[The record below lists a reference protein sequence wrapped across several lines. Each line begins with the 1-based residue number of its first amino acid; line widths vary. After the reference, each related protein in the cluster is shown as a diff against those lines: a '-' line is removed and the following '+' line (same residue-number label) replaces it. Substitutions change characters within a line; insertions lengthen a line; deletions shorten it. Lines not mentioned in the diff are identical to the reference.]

1 MDYDFLVIGAGI
13 AGAAVAFELTEK
25 APGARI
31 AVVEREDTPGYHAT
45 GRSAALFVETYG
57 GPLVRALVR
66 GSRSFLETPPAGFA
80 EYPLLSP
87 RGVLHFAREDQR
99 RRAEQLFADCRN
111 LTRDLRLVEAGEIA
125 DLQPALRPG
134 YAVCAV
140 HEPHAMDI
148 DVGAL
153 HQGFLRGF
161 KARGGRLITGAGVNA
176 IERPGERW
184 RIQTTAGPLTAGA
197 IVNAAGAWA
206 DEIAEAAGIAPLG
219 LVPKRR
225 TVITFDPP
233 DDSPGAPPGGMT
245 VAGWPMT
252 IDVDESVYFKPEAGR
267 ILASPCDETPM
278 PPSDAQPDEWDVAVA
293 VERLREATTL
303 TVERIAHK
311 WAGLRSFLADKL
323 PAVGPDTAE
332 PTFFWLAGQG
342 GYGIKTSPAL
352 GRLAAALLTGAEVP
366 ADLADLGVTAAA
378 LGPGRFSRASSHVR
392 ASSHESVTRT

>member
-1 MDYDFLVIGAGI
+1 MEARRGEVERAVDCDFLVIGAGI
-13 AGAAVAFELTEK
+13 AGAATAFELTER

-31 AVVEREDTPGYHAT
+31 TVVEREDTPGYHAT

-80 EYPLLSP
+80 EYPLLGP
-87 RGVLHFAREDQR
+87 RGVLHFARENQR
-99 RRAEQLFADCRN
+99 ERAECLFADCRD
-111 LTRDLRLVEAGEIA
+111 LTRDLRLVEGGEIA
-125 DLQPALRPG
+125 DLQPALRSR

-153 HQGFLRGF
+153 HQGYLRGF
-161 KARGGRLITGAGVNA
+161 KARGGRLITSAEVHGF
-176 IERPGERW
+176 ERVRGRW
-184 RIQTTAGPLTAGA
+184 RIRTAAGPLIAGTV
-197 IVNAAGAWA
+197 VNAAGAWA
-206 DEIAEAAGIAPLG
+206 DEIAEAAGITPLG

-225 TVITFDPP
+225 TAITFDPP
-233 DDSPGAPPGGMT
+233 GGLT
-245 VAGWPMT
+245 VARWPMT

-293 VERLREATTL
+293 VDRLQQATTL
-303 TVERIAHK
+303 NVDRITHK

-323 PAVGPDTAE
+323 PAVGPDSME

-378 LGPGRFSRASSHVR
+378 LGPGRFPGCQGSGD
-392 ASSHESVTRT
+392 

>member
-1 MDYDFLVIGAGI
+1 MDYDFLIIGAGI
-13 AGAAVAFELTEK
+13 AGAAVAFELAER

-31 AVVEREDTPGYHAT
+31 AIVEREDTPGYHAT

-87 RGVLHFAREDQR
+87 RGVLHFAREGQR
-99 RRAEQLFADCRN
+99 QRAEQLFADCRN
-111 LTRDLRLVEAGEIA
+111 LTRDLRLVEADEIA
-125 DLQPALRPG
+125 GLQPALRSG
-134 YAVCAV
+134 NAVCAV

-161 KARGGRLITGAGVNA
+161 KARGGRLITGAGVQA

-184 RIQTTAGPLTAGA
+184 RIQTTAGPLTAGTV
-197 IVNAAGAWA
+197 VNAAGAWA
-206 DEIAEAAGIAPLG
+206 DEVAEAAGIAPLG

-225 TVITFDPP
+225 TAITFDPP
-233 DDSPGAPPGGMT
+233 GGMS
-245 VAGWPMT
+245 VARWPMT
-252 IDVDESVYFKPEAGR
+252 IDVDESIYFKPEAGR

-293 VERLREATTL
+293 VDRLQEATTL
-303 TVERIAHK
+303 SVERIAHK
-311 WAGLRSFLADKL
+311 WAGLRSFLGDKL
-323 PAVGPDTAE
+323 PAVGQEKAE

-342 GYGIKTSPAL
+342 GYGIKTAPAL
-352 GRLAAALLTGAEVP
+352 GRLSAALLTGAEVP
-366 ADLADLGVTAAA
+366 GDLADLGVTAEA
-378 LGPGRFSRASSHVR
+378 LGPDRFAG
-392 ASSHESVTRT
+392 SHERVTQT

>member
-1 MDYDFLVIGAGI
+1 MDCDFLVIGAGI
-13 AGAAVAFELTEK
+13 AGASAAFELTER

-31 AVVEREDTPGYHAT
+31 TVVEREDTSGYHAT

-66 GSRSFLETPPAGFA
+66 GSRSFLETPPAGFV
-80 EYPLLSP
+80 EYPLLGP
-87 RGVLHFAREDQR
+87 RGVLHFAREGQR
-99 RRAEQLFADCRN
+99 ERAERLFADCRN
-111 LTRDLRLVEAGEIA
+111 LTRDLRLVEGGEIA
-125 DLQPALRPG
+125 NLQPALRSG

-148 DVGAL
+148 DVSAL
-153 HQGFLRGF
+153 HQGYLRGF
-161 KARGGRLITGAGVNA
+161 KARGGRLITSAEVQGF
-176 IERPGERW
+176 ERVRGRW
-184 RIQTTAGPLTAGA
+184 RIRTAAGPITAGTV
-197 IVNAAGAWA
+197 VNAAGAWA
-206 DEIAEAAGIAPLG
+206 DAIAEAAGITPLG

-225 TVITFDPP
+225 TAITFDPP
-233 DDSPGAPPGGMT
+233 AGLT
-245 VAGWPMT
+245 VARWPMT

-278 PPSDAQPDEWDVAVA
+278 PPSDAQPEEWDVAVA
-293 VERLREATTL
+293 VDRLEQATTL
-303 TVERIAHK
+303 TVDRISHK

-323 PAVGPDTAE
+323 PAVGFQSTE
-332 PTFFWLAGQG
+332 STFFWLAGQG

-378 LGPGRFSRASSHVR
+378 LGPGRFAGR
-392 ASSHESVTRT
+392 HETED

>member
-1 MDYDFLVIGAGI
+1 VDYDFLIIGAGI
-13 AGAAVAFELTEK
+13 AGAAAAFELTEA

-57 GPLVRALVR
+57 GPLIRALVR

-87 RGVLHFAREDQR
+87 RGVLHFAREGQR
-99 RRAEQLFADCRN
+99 QRAEQLFADCRN
-111 LTRDLRLVEAGEIA
+111 LTRDLRLVEGGEVA

-161 KARGGRLITGAGVNA
+161 KARGGRLITGAGVRA
-176 IERPGERW
+176 IERRGESW
-184 RIQTTAGPLTAGA
+184 RIQTAAGDLTSGTV
-197 IVNAAGAWA
+197 VNAAGAWA
-206 DEIAEAAGIAPLG
+206 DEIAETAGIAPLG

-225 TVITFDPP
+225 TAITFDPP
-233 DDSPGAPPGGMT
+233 GGMA
-245 VAGWPMT
+245 VARWPMT
-252 IDVDESVYFKPEAGR
+252 IDVGESVYFKPEAGR

-293 VERLREATTL
+293 VDRLQEATTL
-303 TVERIAHK
+303 TVDRIAHK

-342 GYGIKTSPAL
+342 GYGIKTAPAL
-352 GRLAAALLTGAEVP
+352 GRMAAALLTGREIP
-366 ADLADLGVTAAA
+366 ADLAELGVTAAA
-378 LGPGRFSRASSHVR
+378 LSPGRFAGRHG
-392 ASSHESVTRT
+392 TKG

>member
-1 MDYDFLVIGAGI
+1 VDYDFLIIGAGI
-13 AGAAVAFELTEK
+13 AGAAAAFELTEA

-57 GPLVRALVR
+57 GPLIRALVR

-80 EYPLLSP
+80 EYPLLGT
-87 RGVLHFAREDQR
+87 RGVLHFAREGQR
-99 RRAEQLFADCRN
+99 QRAEQLFADCRN

-125 DLQPALRPG
+125 DLQPALRSG

-161 KARGGRLITGAGVNA
+161 KARGGRLMTGAGVRA
-176 IERPGERW
+176 IERQNGRW
-184 RIQTTAGPLTAGA
+184 RIQTAAGHLTAGTV
-197 IVNAAGAWA
+197 VNAAGAWA
-206 DEIAEAAGIAPLG
+206 DEFAAAAGIAPLG

-225 TVITFDPP
+225 TAITFDPP
-233 DDSPGAPPGGMT
+233 GGMA
-245 VAGWPMT
+245 VARWPMT
-252 IDVDESVYFKPEAGR
+252 IDVDESLYFKPEAGR

-293 VERLREATTL
+293 VDRLQEATTL

-342 GYGIKTSPAL
+342 GYGIKTAPAL
-352 GRLAAALLTGAEVP
+352 GRMAAALLTGGEIP

-378 LGPGRFSRASSHVR
+378 LGPGRFAGRHGT
-392 ASSHESVTRT
+392 ES

>member
-1 MDYDFLVIGAGI
+1 VDYDFLIIGAGI
-13 AGAAVAFELTEK
+13 AGAAAAFELTEA

-57 GPLVRALVR
+57 GPLIRALVR

-80 EYPLLSP
+80 EYPLLGT
-87 RGVLHFAREDQR
+87 RGVLHFAREGQR
-99 RRAEQLFADCRN
+99 QRAEQLFADCRN

-125 DLQPALRPG
+125 DLQPALRSG

-161 KARGGRLITGAGVNA
+161 KARGGRLMTGAGVRA
-176 IERPGERW
+176 IERRGESW
-184 RIQTTAGPLTAGA
+184 RIQTAAGHLTAGTV
-197 IVNAAGAWA
+197 VNAAGAWA
-206 DEIAEAAGIAPLG
+206 DEIAETAGIAPLG

-225 TVITFDPP
+225 TAITFDPP
-233 DDSPGAPPGGMT
+233 GGMA
-245 VAGWPMT
+245 VARWPMT
-252 IDVDESVYFKPEAGR
+252 IDVDESLYFKPEAGR

-293 VERLREATTL
+293 VDRLQEATTL

-342 GYGIKTSPAL
+342 GYGIKTAPAL
-352 GRLAAALLTGAEVP
+352 GRMAAALLTGGEIP

-378 LGPGRFSRASSHVR
+378 LGPGRFAGRHGT
-392 ASSHESVTRT
+392 ES